1 MEYDRKSILN
11 DKCEEENL
19 SLYYEY
25 DIEEACDLGFGRF
38 ISGNSSL
45 YLSYCGE
52 KINSCPI

>member
-1 MEYDRKSILN
+1 MEYDTFYSS